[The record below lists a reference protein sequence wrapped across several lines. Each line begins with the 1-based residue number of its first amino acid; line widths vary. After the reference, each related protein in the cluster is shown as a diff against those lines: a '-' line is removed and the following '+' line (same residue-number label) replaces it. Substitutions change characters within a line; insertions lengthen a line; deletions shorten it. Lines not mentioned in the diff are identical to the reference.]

1 MSKLT
6 LVDILITY
14 IILLNIDQKLQKLLF
29 FSFQSEFDI
38 LVKAANGVFP
48 VPVPVVDH
56 PSTDLNKM

>member
-1 MSKLT
+1 M
-6 LVDILITY
+6 
-14 IILLNIDQKLQKLLF
+14 NIDQKLQKLLF